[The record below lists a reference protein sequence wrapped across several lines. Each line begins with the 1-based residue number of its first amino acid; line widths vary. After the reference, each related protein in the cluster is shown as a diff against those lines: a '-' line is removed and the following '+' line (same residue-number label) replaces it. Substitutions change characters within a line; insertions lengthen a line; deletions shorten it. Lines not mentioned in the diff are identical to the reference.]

1 MRIGIVCPYS
11 WDVPGGVQ
19 FHIRDLAEHLI
30 RQGHQVSV
38 LAPADDETPLPPFVV
53 SAGRAVPVPYNG
65 SVARLNFG
73 FLSAARVR
81 RWLHEGDFEVIHI
94 HEPTSP
100 SLGLL
105 TCWAAQGPIVAT
117 FHTSNPR
124 SRAMIAAY
132 PILQP
137 ALEKISARIAVSEYA
152 RRTLVEHLGGDAVV
166 IPNGVDVDF
175 FARAEP
181 RPEWMGRDGGGAGPA
196 GESSSGT
203 GPVGDGGGPAGRREG
218 TIGFIGRI
226 DEPRK
231 GLPVLMRALPKILAE
246 YPGTRLLVAGRGDE
260 KEAVAQLPAPMRDRV
275 EFLGMISDEDKARL
289 LRSVDVY
296 VAPNTGGESFGIIL
310 VEAMSAGAPVL
321 ASDLDAFAQVLD
333 QGAAGEL
340 FANEDADAL
349 AEAAIRL
356 LGDPAR
362 RAELSERGSRHVR
375 RFDWSTVGADI
386 LAVYETV
393 AAGAASV
400 AADERIGL
408 LARLGLGRD

>member
-1 MRIGIVCPYS
+1 MKIGIVCPYS

-30 RQGHQVSV
+30 RLGHEVSV
-38 LAPADDETPLPPFVV
+38 LAPADDDTPLPPYVV
-53 SAGRAVPVPYNG
+53 SAGRAVPVSYNG
-65 SVARLNFG
+65 SVARLSFG

-81 RWLHEGDFEVIHI
+81 RWLHDGTFDVVHI

-181 RPEWMGRDGGGAGPA
+181 KKEWQ
-196 GESSSGT
+196 GET
-203 GPVGDGGGPAGRREG
+203 L
-218 TIGFIGRI
+218 GFIGRI

-231 GLPVLMRALPKILAE
+231 GLPVLMRALPRILTE
-246 YPGTRLLVAGRGDE
+246 RPGARLLVAGRGDE
-260 KEAVAQLPAPMRDRV
+260 EEAVASLPAEMRSRV
-275 EFLGMISDEDKARL
+275 EFLGMVSDEDKARL

-310 VEAMSAGAPVL
+310 VEALSAGAPVL
-321 ASDLDAFAQVLD
+321 AADLDAFAQVLD
-333 QGAAGEL
+333 QGSAGEL

-349 AEAAIRL
+349 ADAAIAL
-356 LGDPAR
+356 LGDAPR
-362 RAELSERGSRHVR
+362 RAELSARGSAHVR
-375 RFDWSTVGADI
+375 RFDWGTVGADI

-393 AAGAASV
+393 ADGAAAV
-400 AADERIGL
+400 DTDERVGGL
-408 LARLGLGRD
+408 RARLGL

>member
-1 MRIGIVCPYS
+1 MKIGIVCPYS

-30 RQGHQVSV
+30 RLGHEVSV
-38 LAPADDETPLPPFVV
+38 LAPADDETPLPPYVV

-81 RWLHEGDFEVIHI
+81 RWLHDGVFDVIHI
-94 HEPTSP
+94 HEPASP

-105 TCWAAQGPIVAT
+105 SCWAAQGPIVAT

-175 FARAEP
+175 FAKADP
-181 RPEWMGRDGGGAGPA
+181 NPDW
-196 GESSSGT
+196 SGST
-203 GPVGDGGGPAGRREG
+203 L
-218 TIGFIGRI
+218 GFIGRI

-231 GLPVLMRALPKILAE
+231 GLPVLMAAFPAIVE
-246 YPGTRLLVAGRGDE
+246 QCPDVRLLVAGRGDE
-260 KEAVAQLPAPMRDRV
+260 EEAVASLPAELRSRV
-275 EFLGMISDEDKARL
+275 EFLGMVSDEDKARL

-310 VEAMSAGAPVL
+310 VEALSAGAAVL

-340 FANEDADAL
+340 FTNEDAGSLATAAVAL
-349 AEAAIRL
+349 LR
-356 LGDPAR
+356 DPDR
-362 RAELSERGSRHVR
+362 RAELSARGSAHVR

-393 AAGAASV
+393 TDGAAAV
-400 AADERIGL
+400 AADERVPL
-408 LARLGLGRD
+408 RTRLGFSRDG

>member
-30 RQGHQVSV
+30 RLGHEVSV

-81 RWLHEGDFEVIHI
+81 RWLHEGDFDVIHI

-105 TCWAAQGPIVAT
+105 ACWAAQGPIVAT

-181 RPEWMGRDGGGAGPA
+181 RTEWT
-196 GESSSGT
+196 GT
-203 GPVGDGGGPAGRREG
+203 GRADRPGPDAGDGGSPEGTGRPA

-246 YPGTRLLVAGRGDE
+246 RPGTRLLVAGRGDE
-260 KEAVAQLPAPMRDRV
+260 QEAVAALPPEARGAV
-275 EFLGMISDEDKARL
+275 EFLGMVSDEDKARL
-289 LRSVDVY
+289 LRSVDLY

-333 QGAAGEL
+333 KGTAGEL

-349 AEAAIRL
+349 AAAAVRL
-356 LGDPAR
+356 LADPAR

-393 AAGAASV
+393 TAGAASV
-400 AADERIGL
+400 ATDERTGL
-408 LARLGLGRD
+408 RARLGLARD

>member
-30 RQGHQVSV
+30 GLGHEVSV
-38 LAPADDETPLPPFVV
+38 LAPADEDTPLPGYVV

-81 RWLHEGDFEVIHI
+81 RWLHDGAFDVIHI
-94 HEPTSP
+94 HEPASP

-105 TCWAAQGPIVAT
+105 SCWAAQGPIVAT

-175 FARAEP
+175 FAKAEP
-181 RPEWMGRDGGGAGPA
+181 KPQWQ
-196 GESSSGT
+196 GE
-203 GPVGDGGGPAGRREG
+203 

-231 GLPVLMRALPKILAE
+231 GLPTLIRALPKILAAR
-246 YPGTRLLVAGRGDE
+246 PQVRLLVAGRGDQ
-260 KEAVAQLPAPMRDRV
+260 KEAVEGLPESMRGQV
-275 EFLGMISDEDKARL
+275 EFLGMVSDEDKARM
-289 LRSVDVY
+289 LRSVDLY

-321 ASDLDAFAQVLD
+321 ASDLDAFRQVLD
-333 QGAAGEL
+333 GGAAGEL
-340 FANEDADAL
+340 FPVEDAEAL
-349 AEAAIRL
+349 AASAVRL
-356 LGDPAR
+356 LGDR
-362 RAELSERGSRHVR
+362 ERLAALRESGSRHVR
-375 RFDWSTVGADI
+375 RFDWSTVGAEI
-386 LAVYETV
+386 LSVYEMVTD
-393 AAGAASV
+393 GAASV
-400 AADERIGL
+400 APDERTGL
-408 LARLGLGRD
+408 RARLGLARD

>member
-1 MRIGIVCPYS
+1 MKIGIVCPYS

-30 RQGHQVSV
+30 GRGHEVSV
-38 LAPADDETPLPPFVV
+38 LAPSDDETGLPPYVV

-81 RWLHEGDFEVIHI
+81 RWLHDGVFDVVHI
-94 HEPTSP
+94 HEPMAP

-124 SRAMIAAY
+124 SRAMLAAY

-175 FARAEP
+175 FAKAEP
-181 RPEWMGRDGGGAGPA
+181 NPA
-196 GESSSGT
+196 WSGQT
-203 GPVGDGGGPAGRREG
+203 L
-218 TIGFIGRI
+218 GFIGRI

-231 GLPVLMRALPKILAE
+231 GLPVLMAAFPRIVEQCPDV
-246 YPGTRLLVAGRGDE
+246 RLLVAGRGDE
-260 KEAVAQLPAPMRDRV
+260 EEAVASLPPGLRSRV
-275 EFLGMISDEDKARL
+275 EFLGMVSDEDKARL

-310 VEAMSAGAPVL
+310 VEALSAGAAVL
-321 ASDLDAFAQVLD
+321 AADLDAFAQVLD

-340 FANEDADAL
+340 FSNEDPDSLAASAVAL
-349 AEAAIRL
+349 LR
-356 LGDPAR
+356 DPAR
-362 RAELSERGSRHVR
+362 RAELSTRGSAHVR
-375 RFDWSTVGADI
+375 RFDWSTVAADI

-393 AAGAASV
+393 TDGATAV
-400 AADERIGL
+400 AEDERVGL
-408 LARLGLGRD
+408 RARLGLTRG

>member
-1 MRIGIVCPYS
+1 MKIGIVCPYS

-30 RQGHQVSV
+30 RLGHEVSV
-38 LAPADDETPLPPFVV
+38 LAPADDETPLPPYVV

-81 RWLHEGDFEVIHI
+81 RWLHDGVFDVIHI
-94 HEPTSP
+94 HEPASP

-105 TCWAAQGPIVAT
+105 SCWAAQGPIVAT

-175 FARAEP
+175 FASAEP
-181 RPEWMGRDGGGAGPA
+181 KEEWGGR
-196 GESSSGT
+196 T
-203 GPVGDGGGPAGRREG
+203 L
-218 TIGFIGRI
+218 GFIGRI

-231 GLPVLMRALPKILAE
+231 GLPVLMAAFPRIVEECPDV
-246 YPGTRLLVAGRGDE
+246 RLLVAGRGDE
-260 KEAVAQLPAPMRDRV
+260 EEAVASLPADLRSRV
-275 EFLGMISDEDKARL
+275 EFLGMVSDEDKARL
-289 LRSVDVY
+289 LRSVDLY

-310 VEAMSAGAPVL
+310 VEALSAGAAVL

-340 FANEDADAL
+340 FANEDAGDL
-349 AEAAIRL
+349 ARAAVRL
-356 LGDPAR
+356 LRDPAR
-362 RAELSERGSRHVR
+362 RAELSARGSAHVR

-393 AAGAASV
+393 TDGAAAV
-400 AADERIGL
+400 ATDERVPLRTRWGL
-408 LARLGLGRD
+408 SREA

>member
-1 MRIGIVCPYS
+1 MKIGIVCPYS

-30 RQGHQVSV
+30 RLGHEVSV
-38 LAPADDETPLPPFVV
+38 LAPADDETPLPPYVV
-53 SAGRAVPVPYNG
+53 PAGRAVPVPYNG

-81 RWLHEGDFEVIHI
+81 RWLHDGVFDVLHI
-94 HEPTSP
+94 HEPASP

-105 TCWAAQGPIVAT
+105 ACWAAQGPIVAT

-175 FARAEP
+175 FAKAEP
-181 RPEWMGRDGGGAGPA
+181 KAEWGGQ
-196 GESSSGT
+196 T
-203 GPVGDGGGPAGRREG
+203 L
-218 TIGFIGRI
+218 GFIGRI

-231 GLPVLMRALPKILAE
+231 GLPVLMAAFPKIAE
-246 YPGTRLLVAGRGDE
+246 ACPDVRLLVAGRGDE
-260 KEAVAQLPAPMRDRV
+260 EEAVASLPAELRARV
-275 EFLGMISDEDKARL
+275 EFLGMVSDEDKARL

-310 VEAMSAGAPVL
+310 VEALSAGAAVL

-333 QGAAGEL
+333 QGGAGDL
-340 FANEDADAL
+340 FANENADAL
-349 AEAAIRL
+349 AAGAITL
-356 LGDPAR
+356 LRDPAR
-362 RAELSERGSRHVR
+362 RAELSARGSAHVR
-375 RFDWSTVGADI
+375 RFDWSTVAADI

-393 AAGAASV
+393 TDGAAAV
-400 AADERIGL
+400 AEDERVPL
-408 LARLGLGRD
+408 RTRLGLSRDA